1 MRIHIYILLIVL
13 LGVTS
18 LEAQIGINTNNPD
31 PSAILEIKG
40 NNGGLLIPRGTF
52 NQRMNIPVSKPGL
65 LFYDVSLDRM
75 MMTRAWNDTMLWMP
89 IGPIWQENANALF
102 IDTPFLKK
110 VGIGTSTPEALLH
123 VAGKSVFNDTMLL
136 SGHLRANDVFVP
148 GRTYTDKLNVEEKA
162 IFNDTMLVSGLLKAN
177 DMEVNGTT
185 QWNDTMM
192 VLGHLQ
198 AEDLQVNG
206 TSKWNDTMLVSGFFK
221 VNEMEL
227 AGNGLIND
235 TLFVHQMNAEQMQVS
250 GKALFNDTLFVNKM
264 RALDLTVFGNGIFND
279 TIFAGFQEV
288 SGLNVEGVSIFN
300 DTILAKNLK
309 ISDDLVINGPTQWND
324 TMLVTGY
331 LKVNEMEVFGPTR
344 WNDTMM
350 VAGFL
355 RANEMEVEGPTLW
368 NDTMLVAGFFKAN
381 EMEVE
386 GPTQWNDTMLV
397 QGYLD
402 ADEMNVNGKAIFND
416 TMLVSKMQATN
427 LNVSGSA
434 VFSSLEGNTPKPLY
448 ADPNG
453 KLTAWNDT
461 MMVAFSALNCKS
473 NFPINTQ
480 FDANQITAGLTTDQS
495 GSAMWLPLEFP
506 RNGQLLDSLFVTFLD
521 ASPMNMTFS
530 MMEMK
535 SDGSGMQA
543 IETVTT
549 TGNMPGTIRTVAIDF
564 DNDSETIDPT
574 SIYLLRVTSTN
585 WSSGTQ
591 RILGGYLRLVGS

>member
-1 MRIHIYILLIVL
+1 MRNHIYTLLIVL
-13 LGVTS
+13 FGVTS
-18 LEAQIGINTNNPD
+18 IEAQIGINTNSPD

-52 NQRMNIPVSKPGL
+52 NQRMNIPITKPGL

-148 GRTYTDKLNVEEKA
+148 GRTYTYKLNVEEKA

-192 VLGHLQ
+192 VLGHLRV
-198 AEDLQVNG
+198 EDLQVNG
-206 TSKWNDTMLVSGFFK
+206 TSKWNDTMLITGFLKANDIEVNGKTQWNDTMLLTSFLETAGMK
-221 VNEMEL
+221 VNGNALFNDTILVKSLKALNMDVQ
-227 AGNGLIND
+227 GNGLIND
-235 TLFVHQMNAEQMQVS
+235 TL
-250 GKALFNDTLFVNKM
+250 
-264 RALDLTVFGNGIFND
+264 
-279 TIFAGFQEV
+279 FAGFQEV
-288 SGLNVEGVSIFN
+288 SGLNVQG
-300 DTILAKNLK
+300 
-309 ISDDLVINGPTQWND
+309 ISS
-324 TMLVTGY
+324 
-331 LKVNEMEVFGPTR
+331 F
-344 WNDTMM
+344 NDTMM

-355 RANEMEVEGPTLW
+355 RANKMEVEGSTLW
-368 NDTMLVAGFFKAN
+368 NDTMLVKGF
-381 EMEVE
+381 
-386 GPTQWNDTMLV
+386 
-397 QGYLD
+397 LD

-416 TMLVSKMQATN
+416 TMLVAKMQATN
-427 LNVSGSA
+427 LKVSGSA

-461 MMVAFSALNCKS
+461 MMVAFSALNCRS

-495 GSAMWLPLEFP
+495 GSAMWIPIEFP

-543 IETVTT
+543 LESVTT
-549 TGNMPGTIRTVAIDF
+549 GGNVPGTIRTVAIGF
-564 DNDSETIDPT
+564 DNDSENIDPT

-591 RILGGYLRLVGS
+591 RLLGGYLRLVGS